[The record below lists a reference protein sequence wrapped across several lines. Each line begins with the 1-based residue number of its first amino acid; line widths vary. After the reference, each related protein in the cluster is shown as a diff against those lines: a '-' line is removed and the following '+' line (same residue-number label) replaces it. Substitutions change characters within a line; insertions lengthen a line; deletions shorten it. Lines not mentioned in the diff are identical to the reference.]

1 MPVLRAFRFNADAT
15 AGAGTKA
22 ALAAAKPPSRAENAQ
37 TRRSA
42 EVGERE
48 RRPSG
53 EPKRRQTAKEP
64 PRLARSHGGR
74 FNLVFLVTHIIPSKN
89 SMLNQRVTYFP
100 TRNGGHILYEI
111 LTYRGNIWDMRYKSP
126 MGARKNTCS
135 SDELLL
141 NREELLLLSEFQRS
155 ERRNSS
161 VDAYWRG
168 FSRAKKRVFELIAA
182 NPDLNMFC
190 TFTVQFG
197 RDDYATIIK
206 RLGQWLDNRV
216 RRKGLRYVLVPEFH
230 DDAQSIHFH
239 GVFNESALA
248 LENSG
253 KRSGRKVVYN
263 LPEWG
268 LGFAS
273 AVRIGAK
280 DVDPIRCAK
289 YIADYMLKENFGRV
303 GGRFYLHGGNLAE
316 PMREYFSA
324 DYDAAQGEEITV
336 GGNFSFK
343 LKRFL

>member
-1 MPVLRAFRFNADAT
+1 MPVLRAFRFNAYAT
-15 AGAGTKA
+15 AGAGTRA

-53 EPKRRQTAKEP
+53 EPKSKQTANEP
-64 PRLARSHGGR
+64 PRLAQSHGGR
-74 FNLVFLVTHIIPSKN
+74 INLVFLVTYIIPSIN
-89 SMLNQRVTYFP
+89 FMLNQRVTYFP
-100 TRNGGHILYEI
+100 TRRGGHILYEI
-111 LTYRGNIWDMRYKSP
+111 LTYRGNVWGMTYAPKVRG
-126 MGARKNTCS
+126 GAKKNIS
-135 SDELLL
+135 SLNNDEKAI
-141 NREELLLLSEFQRS
+141 LSQF
-155 ERRNSS
+155 ERVERGDAAA
-161 VDAYWRG
+161 DAYERG
-168 FSRAKKRVFELIAA
+168 FNRAKRRVFELIAA

-197 RDDYATIIK
+197 RDDYAAIIK
-206 RLGQWLDNRV
+206 RFGQWLDNRV

-230 DDAQSIHFH
+230 DDEQSIHFH

-253 KRSGRKVVYN
+253 KRHGRKVVYN
-263 LPEWG
+263 LPEWA
-268 LGFAS
+268 LGFAT
-273 AVRIGAK
+273 AVRIGSR
-280 DVDPIRCAK
+280 DIEPIQCAK

-324 DYDAAQGEEITV
+324 DYNTAQGDEITV

>member
-1 MPVLRAFRFNADAT
+1 MPVLRAFRFNAEAT
-15 AGAGTKA
+15 AGAGTRA

-53 EPKRRQTAKEP
+53 EPKSKQTANEP
-64 PRLARSHGGR
+64 PRLAQSHGWR
-74 FNLVFLVTHIIPSKN
+74 INLVFLVTYIIPSIN
-89 SMLNQRVTYFP
+89 FMLNQRVTYFP
-100 TRNGGHILYEI
+100 TWRGGHILYEI
-111 LTYRGNIWDMRYKSP
+111 LTYRGNVWDMRYKSP
-126 MGARKNTCS
+126 RGAKKNTCS
-135 SDELLL
+135 VGFTA
-141 NREELLLLSEFQRS
+141 EEQAILAQF
-155 ERRNSS
+155 ERVERGNAAA
-161 VDAYWRG
+161 DAYERG
-168 FSRAKKRVFELIAA
+168 FSRAKRRVFELIAA

-190 TFTVQFG
+190 MFTVQFG
-197 RDDYATIIK
+197 RDDYAAIIK

-230 DDAQSIHFH
+230 DDEQSIHFH

-253 KRSGRKVVYN
+253 KRHGRKVVYN
-263 LPEWG
+263 LPEWS
-268 LGFAS
+268 LGFAT
-273 AVRIGAK
+273 AVRIGSR
-280 DVDPIRCAK
+280 DIEPIQCAK
-289 YIADYMLKENFGRV
+289 YIADYMLKNNYGRV

-324 DYDAAQGEEITV
+324 DYNTAQGDEITV